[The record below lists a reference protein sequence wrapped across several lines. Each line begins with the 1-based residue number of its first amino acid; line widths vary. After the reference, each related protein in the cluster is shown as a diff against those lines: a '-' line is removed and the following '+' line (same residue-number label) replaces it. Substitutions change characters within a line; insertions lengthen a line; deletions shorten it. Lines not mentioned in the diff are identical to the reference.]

1 MLTRSPTVLY
11 GYVIAYLFR
20 AISYSMSLTL
30 FRHGFA
36 SCMNKQS
43 QCLPK
48 ISTKA
53 IFETLAIQIMEKY

>member
-1 MLTRSPTVLY
+1 
-11 GYVIAYLFR
+11 
-20 AISYSMSLTL
+20 MSLTL

-43 QCLPK
+43 WCLPK

-53 IFETLAIQIMEKY
+53 IFETLAIQIMKKY